1 MEVCRSVT
9 GLKHCK
15 NVRFFGWSLDW
26 GCCRLETMPSQ
37 NCLPY
42 LLQSWPRSPQQV
54 SPTMLWREG
63 KRCFFTCKVGA
74 QLLSW
79 KTTSLLLTGHVDSPC
94 RQPPTFKHVHTGSY
108 TSVPSLQ
115 MFYHL
120 ITLIF
125 FQGIMRSAFIA
136 RESSAEIS
144 VLKSILAR
152 SCCHSSRDRAATS
165 CCTPNDSHRPR
176 LSLYSDDG

>member
-1 MEVCRSVT
+1 MEF
-9 GLKHCK
+9 GLGMLQTW
-15 NVRFFGWSLDW
+15 NDAFT
-26 GCCRLETMPSQ
+26 E
-37 NCLPY
+37 LPPLPPPILTQISPAGIPHHALKGRKKV
-42 LLQSWPRSPQQV
+42 LLHLQ
-54 SPTMLWREG
+54 
-63 KRCFFTCKVGA
+63 VGA

-120 ITLIF
+120 MTLIF